1 MVISH
6 RRKAKIKAKLE
17 AAAAR
22 EAAEAAAFF
31 SQKPNRDVM
40 PNVSE
45 SAMREFYERKFQKID
60 AYHEKEIRDAM
71 IWKEK
76 NSVLTREREEIEAL
90 ARERSAFG
98 RKQQEHTESALREIW
113 EYERELEKKASD
125 LGHKNETWKRE
136 MEQIILSLLRANS
149 ILQKKNELLEQDRGE
164 DSNKITSLE
173 NKLIDLKQQVVALTI
188 DMQEKDRHFTEMKK
202 EIKSLKDEKSRLKE
216 DVKWRNYPK
225 TELDYEENSK
235 EFGEFSMAKKGKR
248 MRKNNKYKKKAKRSP
263 AREGQDL
270 AELKE
275 DIQKVLKE
283 AISNIFKE
291 RQARR
296 EFRNESMRPLNCKH
310 EERQQR
316 DLERRL
322 RRLNGRERIRQEL
335 GHFYGI

>member
-6 RRKAKIKAKLE
+6 RRKAKIKEKLE

-31 SQKPNRDVM
+31 SQRPNRDVM
-40 PNVSE
+40 PKVSD
-45 SAMREFYERKFQKID
+45 SAMREFYERKFQQID

-76 NSVLTREREEIEAL
+76 NSVLTRKREEIEAL

-98 RKQQEHTESALREIW
+98 RKHQDHTESALREIW
-113 EYERELEKKASD
+113 EYERTVGELEKKASD
-125 LGHKNETWKRE
+125 LGHKNETWKIE
-136 MEQIILSLLRANS
+136 MEQILLSLLRANS

-173 NKLIDLKQQVVALTI
+173 NKLADLKQQVVALTI
-188 DMQEKDRHFTEMKK
+188 DMQKKDRHFTEMKK
-202 EIKSLKDEKSRLKE
+202 EIKSLKDEKARLKK
-216 DVKWRNYPK
+216 DVKWKNYPK

-248 MRKNNKYKKKAKRSP
+248 MRKNNKYKKKAKRNH
-263 AREGQDL
+263 ARERQDL

-275 DIQKVLKE
+275 DI
-283 AISNIFKE
+283 
-291 RQARR
+291 
-296 EFRNESMRPLNCKH
+296 
-310 EERQQR
+310 
-316 DLERRL
+316 
-322 RRLNGRERIRQEL
+322 
-335 GHFYGI
+335 